1 MAVPLKKIEYK
12 ITNVPVIPLLGIRVY
27 PKELKMGIQRDI
39 CIPMLLLALFTTAK
53 T

>member
-1 MAVPLKKIEYK
+1 MAVPPKIIEYK

-27 PKELKMGIQRDI
+27 PKELKMGTQTNIYTS
-39 CIPMLLLALFTTAK
+39 MLLLALFTIAK